1 MQSKDIIMQVSE
13 ETAAVMEEISDLL
26 LEETDARFDEVVKT
40 IEEAVKKVEKLYSK
54 FTSYAGNSNEQLTS
68 NQAELMDK
76 FAAVLDAV
84 GMFRKDV
91 GEQTVQSN
99 EKVDRLITIMA
110 DVPQLVQAVSD
121 SISESADARSEFEDA
136 LLQSVKGLA
145 QSLAELQKIQSGV
158 MNKLNADDSQE
169 KLASAINKLV
179 NIEKEIL
186 QTKDAIGNV
195 SDTLR
200 NCSALIEQLLS
211 SVNVLQENDE
221 KILNVGGENTKKADE
236 LGKQTEEASKLLYE
250 KMGDILTCLDTLS
263 HSVQA
268 IIEKQNELCEKQA
281 ELDKD
286 VKYLKLPFFKRWF
299 TKG

>member
-1 MQSKDIIMQVSE
+1 MQSKDIVMQVSE
-13 ETAAVMEEISDLL
+13 ETAEVMEEISEQLM
-26 LEETDARFDEVVKT
+26 EESDARFDEVVEA
-40 IEEAVKKVEKLYSK
+40 IEEAVKKVESLYAE
-54 FTSYAGNSNEQLTS
+54 FTGYAGNSNKQLTS

-76 FAAVLDAV
+76 FGAVLDAIGV
-84 GMFRKDV
+84 FRKEIC
-91 GEQTVQSN
+91 EQTVQSN
-99 EKVDRLITIMA
+99 EKVDSLIAIMA
-110 DVPQLVQAVSD
+110 DVPQLVQAVSN
-121 SISESADARSEFEDA
+121 SISESADARSEFEA
-136 LLQSVKGLA
+136 TLLQAVKGLA
-145 QSLAELQKIQSGV
+145 QSLVELQKIQSDV

-169 KLASAINKLV
+169 KLISALNKLAD
-179 NIEKEIL
+179 IEKEIL

-211 SVNVLQENDE
+211 SVKGLQENDE

-236 LGKQTEEASKLLYE
+236 LRKQAEETSKLLFE

-263 HSVQA
+263 YSVQT
-268 IIEKQNELCEKQA
+268 ISEKQNELCEKQA

-299 TKG
+299 AKG